1 MVKKSC
7 VTIFSE
13 SEEHKDYDSLAKKL
27 KKKRVHYKNTTY
39 TKYYKN
45 DIIDG
50 NYTQNDTHTWGR
62 LNCMYAYLSDFFPVF
77 FNDSL
82 GRLLNTGT
90 LYYEDEETVVYD
102 IGLIRS
108 WRNRYTEE
116 EYEYKGRDGWGVFKG
131 QSFEVTGAEIIG
143 SEDLLLDSRL
153 FLHTWLFEFLQE
165 GYRIEQLNPWI
176 EELLNYINQGITA
189 QCIVLAMLV
198 IGDVKN
204 PPNLDGK
211 EDFMT

>member
-1 MVKKSC
+1 MVKSQC
-7 VTIFSE
+7 VTIFSA

-50 NYTQNDTHTWGR
+50 LCLNDDTHTWGR
-62 LNCMYAYLSDFFPVF
+62 LSIAHNNLSDFFPVF
-77 FNDSL
+77 FSNSL
-82 GRLLNTGT
+82 GRLLNQGD

-131 QSFEVTGAEIIG
+131 QNFEVTGAEIIG

-153 FLHTWLFEFLQE
+153 FLHTWLLEFLQE
-165 GYRIEQLNPWI
+165 GYKIEQLNPWL
-176 EELLNYINQGITA
+176 EELLNYLHQGITA
-189 QCIVLAMLV
+189 QCIVLAMLQM
-198 IGDVKN
+198 
-204 PPNLDGK
+204 K
-211 EDFMT
+211 EG

>member
-1 MVKKSC
+1 MGKSQC

-39 TKYYKN
+39 TKYYK
-45 DIIDG
+45 DDVIDG
-50 NYTQNDTHTWGR
+50 YYLNDTHTWGR
-62 LNCMYAYLSDFFPVF
+62 LSIAHNNLSDFFPVF
-77 FNDSL
+77 FSNSL
-82 GRLLNTGT
+82 GRLLNQGN
-90 LYYEDEETVVYD
+90 LYYEDEDTVVYD

-131 QSFEVTGAEIIG
+131 QNFEVTGAEIIG

-153 FLHTWLFEFLQE
+153 FLHMWLLEFLQE
-165 GYRIEQLNPWI
+165 GYKIEQLNPWL
-176 EELLNYINQGITA
+176 EELLNYLHQGITA
-189 QCIVLAMLV
+189 QCIVLAM
-198 IGDVKN
+198 IIIING
-204 PPNLDGK
+204 GK
-211 EDFMT
+211 

>member
-1 MVKKSC
+1 MSLLKKEVSVVKSQRL
-7 VTIFSE
+7 TIFSA

-50 NYTQNDTHTWGR
+50 FCLNDDTRTWGR
-62 LNCMYAYLSDFFPVF
+62 LNKTHTNLSGFFPVF
-77 FNDSL
+77 FSNSL
-82 GRLLNTGT
+82 CRLLNQGV

-116 EYEYKGRDGWGVFKG
+116 EYEYKGRDGRGVFKG
-131 QSFEVTGAEIIG
+131 QNFEVTGAEIIG

-153 FLHTWLFEFLQE
+153 FLHTWLLEFLQE
-165 GYRIEQLNPWI
+165 GYKIEQLNPWL
-176 EELLNYINQGITA
+176 EELLNYLHQGITA
-189 QCIVLAMLV
+189 QCIVLAM
-198 IGDVKN
+198 IIIIKG
-204 PPNLDGK
+204 GK
-211 EDFMT
+211 